1 MYFLLIGGALAA
13 IGGTWAFSS
22 SAGNALGTAAGNG
35 IGDAAVIVGIAAGV
49 GILIYTVHKSG
60 GKRA

>member
-1 MYFLLIGGALAA
+1 MYILLIGGALAA
-13 IGGTWAFSS
+13 VGTWAFSS

-35 IGDAAVIVGIAAGV
+35 IGDAAVILSIAAGV